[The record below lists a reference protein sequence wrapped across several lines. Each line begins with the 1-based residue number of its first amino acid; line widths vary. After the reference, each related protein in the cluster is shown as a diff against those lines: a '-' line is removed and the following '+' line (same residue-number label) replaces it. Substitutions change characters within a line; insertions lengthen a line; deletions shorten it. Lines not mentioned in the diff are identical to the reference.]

1 MASRL
6 LLLIDQLIYLFNFKE
21 ETAFFIFTEHENSN
35 VQLTVE
41 HLQLKMTK
49 ESANLFCKN
58 ETICFLF
65 ENCCYSAVF
74 TISIYFL
81 NF

>member
-1 MASRL
+1 MASQL

-21 ETAFFIFTEHENSN
+21 ETTFFIFTEHENSN
-35 VQLTVE
+35 EQLTVE
-41 HLQLKMTK
+41 DLQLKMTK

-65 ENCCYSAVF
+65 KNCCYFAVF
-74 TISIYFL
+74 TISLFIF
-81 NF
+81 